1 MEIII
6 GRQGGQSMP
15 ITDPTV
21 SRKHCKVIAHPDG
34 TFTVENLSD
43 YGTMVDGHN
52 IVQTSATHDSMLQ
65 LGPNFKATLRQLIG
79 GIPLPSGHH
88 GSGNHKGTRGG
99 QTSPANQE
107 VPTFNISHLRRIWED
122 FNQTNLDN
130 ARIQKKINMV
140 RTAGMILSVGGG
152 LIASLSALPVIGIAC
167 SAVGVIS
174 LVYSFIGMQKSE
186 SAEDRQRRV
195 DAFEDQWV
203 CPNPACGKS
212 IRARN
217 YKLLV
222 RDYTYCQHCKCKF
235 VER

>member
-15 ITDPTV
+15 IKDPTV
-21 SRKHCKVIAHPDG
+21 SRKHCKVIVHPDG

-52 IVQTSATHDSMLQ
+52 IVQTSATHDSILQ
-65 LGPNFKATLRQLIG
+65 LGPNFRATLRQLIG
-79 GIPLPSGHH
+79 GQTPSD
-88 GSGNHKGTRGG
+88 K
-99 QTSPANQE
+99 QE

-140 RTAGMILSVGGG
+140 RTAGMTMSVGGG
-152 LIASLSALPVIGIAC
+152 LIASLSALPVIGIVC

-174 LVYSFIGMQKSE
+174 LVYSFIGMQNSE
-186 SAEDRQRRV
+186 SAEDRQNRI

-203 CPNPACGKS
+203 CPNPACGRS
-212 IRARN
+212 ILAKN
-217 YKLLV
+217 YKLFV
-222 RDYTYCQHCKCKF
+222 KNYPHCPHCKCKY